1 MSFLPALTNVVRAR
15 RDLAGFLLG
24 LHREQ
29 GDVARAQVGNLH
41 IHLVAHPDHVR
52 DVLVTHQ
59 RSFMKGHVLQRAKIL
74 LGEGLLTSEGEFH
87 LRQRRLVQPAF
98 HRQRIAAYAQAM
110 VDRAWI
116 VSDKWR
122 DGQRVDMDHEMM
134 ALTLAIV
141 ARTLFDADVDA
152 EADEIGGALTEALE
166 LFQTVF
172 IPGMQ
177 LLDHLPLPHTRR
189 FARAR
194 GRLDATIYR
203 LIAQRRSERAR
214 GEERGDLLSMM
225 LSAQDAEGDGGSM
238 TDEQL
243 RDEAM
248 TLFLAGHE
256 TTANA
261 LTWTWYLLSQHPGV
275 ADRLH
280 EEVDRVLGDRRA
292 TADDLPALAYTR
304 MVLSESMRLYP
315 PAYAIGRRALEDYTV
330 GGVLVPRGALVVVS
344 PLVTQRDARWFPDP
358 ERFDPERWTVE
369 AQAARPKFSYFP
381 FGGGTRMCIGDQ
393 FAWTEGI
400 LLIATLA
407 QRWHAEMVAGQRVG
421 MKPMITLRTK
431 YGMKM
436 VVRRRGQNAGGLGSG
451 IRGEGWKGA
460 AALRACGLMM
470 SAAAKPPRL
479 YHP

>member
-1 MSFLPALTNVVRAR
+1 MQVIAGLTNVVRAR

-29 GDVARAQVGNLH
+29 GDVARAQLGNLRV
-41 IHLVAHPDHVR
+41 HLLAHPDHVR

-59 RSFMKGHVLQRAKIL
+59 RAFMKGHVLQRAKML

-98 HRQRIAAYAQAM
+98 HRQRIAAYAQVM
-110 VDRAWI
+110 VDRASITGDRWQ
-116 VSDKWR
+116 
-122 DGQRVDMDHEMM
+122 DGATVDMDHEMM

-141 ARTLFDADVDA
+141 TRTLFDADVDA
-152 EADEIGGALTEALE
+152 EADEIGSALTEVLR

-177 LLDHLPLPHTRR
+177 LLDRLPLPHTRR

-203 LIAQRRSERAR
+203 LIGERRAERAR
-214 GEERGDLLSMM
+214 GEDRGDLLSMM

-261 LTWTWYLLSQHPGV
+261 LTWTWYLLSQHPEV
-275 ADRLH
+275 EATLH
-280 EEVDRVLGDRRA
+280 AELDRVLGDRRA
-292 TADDLPALAYTR
+292 SADDLASLPYTR

-315 PAYAIGRRALEDYTV
+315 PAYAIGRRALEPYEV
-330 GGVLVPRGALVVVS
+330 AGVLIPPGSLVVVS
-344 PLVTQRDARWFPDP
+344 PLVTQRDSRWFPDP
-358 ERFDPERWTVE
+358 ERFDPTRWTAE
-369 AQAARPKFSYFP
+369 AQASRPKFSYFP
-381 FGGGTRMCIGDQ
+381 FGGGTRVCIGDQ
-393 FAWTEGI
+393 FAWTEGM
-400 LLIATLA
+400 LVLATLA
-407 QRWHAEMVAGQRVG
+407 QRWRAELAAGQRVA
-421 MKPMITLRTK
+421 MKPMITLRTR
-431 YGMKM
+431 YGMRM
-436 VVRRRGQNAGGLGSG
+436 
-451 IRGEGWKGA
+451 
-460 AALRACGLMM
+460 ALRARGQESGVRGQGVLGNK
-470 SAAAKPPRL
+470 AAETRVPFSPST
-479 YHP
+479 HT

>member
-1 MSFLPALTNVVRAR
+1 
-15 RDLAGFLLG
+15 
-24 LHREQ
+24 
-29 GDVARAQVGNLH
+29 
-41 IHLVAHPDHVR
+41 
-52 DVLVTHQ
+52 
-59 RSFMKGHVLQRAKIL
+59 MKGHVLQRAKIL

-98 HRQRIAAYAQAM
+98 HRQRIAVYARDM

-116 VSDKWR
+116 TGDRWR
-122 DGQRVDMDHEMM
+122 DGETVDMDHEMM

-152 EADEIGGALTEALE
+152 EANEIGGALTEALD

-177 LLDHLPLPHTRR
+177 LLDRLPLPHTRR

-203 LIAQRRSERAR
+203 LIAERRAERAR

-261 LTWTWYLLSQHPGV
+261 LTWTWYLLSQHPDVEG
-275 ADRLH
+275 RLH
-280 EEVDRVLGDRRA
+280 DEVDRVLGDRRA
-292 TADDLPALAYTR
+292 TADDLPALPYTR

-315 PAYAIGRRALEDYTV
+315 PAYAIGRRALEPYQV
-330 GGVLVPRGALVVVS
+330 AGVMIPRGSLVVVS
-344 PLVTQRDARWFPDP
+344 PLVTQRDARWFPEPD
-358 ERFDPERWTVE
+358 RFDPQRWTPE
-369 AQAARPKFSYFP
+369 AQASRPKFSYFP
-381 FGGGTRMCIGDQ
+381 VGGGTRMCIGDQ
-393 FAWTEGI
+393 FAWTEGM
-400 LLIATLA
+400 LVLATLA
-407 QRWHAEMVAGQRVG
+407 QRWRAELAPGQRVA
-421 MKPMITLRTK
+421 MKPMITLRTR
-431 YGMKM
+431 YGRRM
-436 VVRRRGQNAGGLGSG
+436 VLRARREGSRGRGVEGS
-451 IRGEGWKGA
+451 EGWKGGAASPLPPPSDEQA
-460 AALRACGLMM
+460 AAGRL
-470 SAAAKPPRL
+470 PFHPRI
-479 YHP
+479 P

>member
-1 MSFLPALTNVVRAR
+1 MSLFPGLTNVVRAR
-15 RDLAGFLLG
+15 RDLAGFLLA

-29 GDVARAQVGNLH
+29 GDIARARIGNLRV
-41 IHLVAHPDHVR
+41 HLIAHPDHVR

-59 RSFMKGHVLQRAKIL
+59 RAFMKGHVLQRAKML
-74 LGEGLLTSEGEFH
+74 LGEGLLTSEGDFH

-98 HRQRIAAYAQAM
+98 HRQRIAVYAREM

-116 VSDKWR
+116 TGDRWR
-122 DGQRVDMDHEMM
+122 EGQTVHMDHEMM

-141 ARTLFDADVDA
+141 ARTLFDAEVDR
-152 EADEIGGALTEALE
+152 EADEIGGALTDVLR

-177 LLDHLPLPHTRR
+177 LLDRLPLPHTRR

-203 LIAQRRSERAR
+203 LIAERRRERAR

-225 LSAQDAEGDGGSM
+225 LAAQDAEGDGGSM
-238 TDEQL
+238 TDQQL

-256 TTANA
+256 TTSNA
-261 LTWTWYLLSQHPGV
+261 LTWTWYLLSQNH
-275 ADRLH
+275 AAQERLH
-280 EEVDRVLGDRRA
+280 DEIDRVLGQRRA
-292 TADDLPALAYTR
+292 TADDLASLPYTR

-315 PAYAIGRRALEDYTV
+315 PAYAIGRMALEDYEV
-330 GGVLVPRGALVVVS
+330 GGVVIPRGCLAVVS
-344 PLVTQRDARWFPDP
+344 PLVTQRDARWFPEP
-358 ERFDPERWTVE
+358 ERFDPERWTPQ

-393 FAWTEGI
+393 FAWTEGM
-400 LLIATLA
+400 LLLATLA
-407 QRWHAEMVAGQRVG
+407 QRWRAELSAGQRVA
-421 MKPMITLRTK
+421 MKPMITLRTR
-431 YGMKM
+431 YGMRM
-436 VVRRRGQNAGGLGSG
+436 V
-451 IRGEGWKGA
+451 
-460 AALRACGLMM
+460 LR
-470 SAAAKPPRL
+470 KRQ
-479 YHP
+479 

>member
-1 MSFLPALTNVVRAR
+1 MELIAGLTNLMRAR
-15 RDLAGFLLG
+15 ADLAAFLLG
-24 LHREQ
+24 LHRDQ
-29 GDVARAQVGNLH
+29 GDVARARLGNLRV
-41 IHLVAHPDHVR
+41 HLVAHPDHVR

-59 RSFMKGHVLQRAKIL
+59 RTFMKGHVLQRAKML
-74 LGEGLLTSEGEFH
+74 LGEGLLTSEGDFH

-98 HRQRIAAYAQAM
+98 HRQRIAMYAQAM

-116 VSDKWR
+116 TGDRWR
-122 DGQRVDMDHEMM
+122 DGATVDMDHEMM

-152 EADEIGGALTEALE
+152 EADEIGTALTEVLR

-177 LLDHLPLPHTRR
+177 LLDRLPLPHTRR

-203 LIAQRRSERAR
+203 LIAERRAERAR

-238 TDEQL
+238 TDLQL

-261 LTWTWYLLSQHPGV
+261 LTWTWYLLSQHAEV
-275 ADRLH
+275 EARLH
-280 EEVDRVLGDRRA
+280 AEIDRVLGARRA
-292 TADDLPALAYTR
+292 TADDLPALPYTR

-315 PAYAIGRRALEDYTV
+315 PAYAIGRRALERYTV
-330 GGVLVPRGALVVVS
+330 AGVVIPAGSLVVVS

-358 ERFDPERWTVE
+358 ERFDPDRWTPD
-369 AQAARPKFSYFP
+369 AQATRPKFSYFP

-400 LLIATLA
+400 LVLATLA
-407 QRWHAEMVAGQRVG
+407 QRWRAELAAGQRVA
-421 MKPMITLRTK
+421 MRPMITLRTR
-431 YGMKM
+431 YGMRMILRKRSQESG
-436 VVRRRGQNAGGLGSG
+436 VRDQ
-451 IRGEGWKGA
+451 GWKGA
-460 AALRACGLMM
+460 AASL
-470 SAAAKPPRL
+470 PRSPDEGRTREARRPL
-479 YHP
+479 STPDP

>member
-1 MSFLPALTNVVRAR
+1 MARSTYIHLSMRLTDGLANIFRAR
-15 RDLAGFLLG
+15 RDLASFLLG
-24 LHREQ
+24 LQRDQ
-29 GDVARAQVGNLH
+29 GDIAHAWVGNLH
-41 IHLVAHPDHVR
+41 VHLLAHPDHVR

-74 LGEGLLTSEGEFH
+74 LGDGLLTSEGDFH

-98 HRQRIAAYAQAM
+98 HRQRIAAYAREM

-116 VSDKWR
+116 ARERWR
-122 DGQRVDMDHEMM
+122 DGHVVDMDREMM

-177 LLDHLPLPHTRR
+177 LLDRLPLPHTRR

-194 GRLDATIYR
+194 GRLDETIYR
-203 LIAQRRSERAR
+203 LIATRRAERAR
-214 GEERGDLLSMM
+214 GVEREDVLSMM
-225 LSAQDAEGDGGSM
+225 LIAQDAEGDGGRM
-238 TDEQL
+238 TDTQL

-261 LTWTWYLLSQHPGV
+261 LTWTWYLLSQHRESE
-275 ADRLH
+275 ARLH

-292 TADDLPALAYTR
+292 TADDLGALAYTR
-304 MVLSESMRLYP
+304 MVLTESMRLYP
-315 PAYAIGRRALEDYTV
+315 PAYAIGRRALEDYEV
-330 GGVLVPRGALVVVS
+330 GGVVIPRGALVVVS
-344 PLVTQRDARWFPDP
+344 PLVTHRDARWFPDP
-358 ERFDPERWTVE
+358 ERFDPERWTAE
-369 AQAARPKFSYFP
+369 AQATRPKFSYFP

-393 FAWTEGI
+393 FAWTEGT
-400 LLIATLA
+400 LLLATLA
-407 QRWHAEMVAGQRVG
+407 QRWRMELAAGQRVA
-421 MKPMITLRTK
+421 MKPMITLRTRH
-431 YGMKM
+431 GMRM
-436 VVRRRGQNAGGLGSG
+436 VLRSRAKGQGP
-451 IRGEGWKGA
+451 GA
-460 AALRACGLMM
+460 MGRV
-470 SAAAKPPRL
+470 KD
-479 YHP
+479 

>member
-1 MSFLPALTNVVRAR
+1 MQLLSSLTNILRAR
-15 RDLAGFLLG
+15 NDLAGFLLG
-24 LHREQ
+24 LQRDQ
-29 GDVARAQVGNLH
+29 GDVARARLGNLH
-41 IHLVAHPDHVR
+41 LHLLAHPDHVR
-52 DVLVTHQ
+52 DVLVSHQ
-59 RSFMKGHVLQRAKIL
+59 RAFMKGHVLQRAKML

-98 HRQRIAAYAQAM
+98 HRQRIGAYARAM
-110 VDRAWI
+110 VDRATITGDRWH
-116 VSDKWR
+116 
-122 DGQRVDMDHEMM
+122 DGQIVDMDHEMM
-134 ALTLAIV
+134 ELTLAIV
-141 ARTLFDADVDA
+141 ARTLFDTDVDA
-152 EADEIGGALTEALE
+152 EADEIGSALTEVLQ

-172 IPGMQ
+172 IPGMH

-203 LIAQRRSERAR
+203 LIGERRAERAR

-261 LTWTWYLLSQHPGV
+261 LTWTWYLLSQHAEVG
-275 ADRLH
+275 ARLQ
-280 EEVDRVLGDRRA
+280 EEVDRVLAGRRA
-292 TADDLPALAYTR
+292 TADDLASLSYTR

-315 PAYAIGRRALEDYTV
+315 PAYAIGRRALENYEV
-330 GGVLVPRGALVVVS
+330 AGIVIPRGALVVVS
-344 PLVTQRDARWFPDP
+344 PLVTQRDARWFPEP
-358 ERFDPERWTVE
+358 ERFDPGRWTPE

-400 LLIATLA
+400 LVLATLA
-407 QRWHAEMVAGQRVG
+407 QRWRAELAPGQRVG
-421 MKPMITLRTK
+421 MKPMITLRTR
-431 YGMKM
+431 YGKI
-436 VVRRRGQNAGGLGSG
+436 G
-451 IRGEGWKGA
+451 
-460 AALRACGLMM
+460 RA
-470 SAAAKPPRL
+470 
-479 YHP
+479 HV

>member
-1 MSFLPALTNVVRAR
+1 MSFFAGIANLLRVRT
-15 RDLAGFLLG
+15 DLAGFLLS

-29 GDVARAQVGNLH
+29 GDVARTRIGNLRV
-41 IHLVAHPDHVR
+41 HLVAHPDHVR

-59 RSFMKGHVLQRAKIL
+59 RAFMKGHVLQRAKML

-98 HRQRIAAYAQAM
+98 HRQRIAAYAREM
-110 VDRAWI
+110 VNRAWI
-116 VSDKWR
+116 TRDRWR
-122 DGQRVDMDHEMM
+122 DGQTVDMDREMM

-152 EADEIGGALTEALE
+152 EADEIGGALTEVLR

-177 LLDHLPLPHTRR
+177 WLDRVPLPHTRR

-203 LIAQRRSERAR
+203 LIKERRAERAR

-225 LSAQDAEGDGGSM
+225 LAEQDAEADGGSM

-256 TTANA
+256 TTSNA
-261 LTWTWYLLSQHPGV
+261 LTWTWYLLSQHP
-275 ADRLH
+275 AAESRFH
-280 EEVDRVLGDRRA
+280 EEIDRVLGDRRA
-292 TADDLPALAYTR
+292 TVDDLASLSYTR

-330 GGVLVPRGALVVVS
+330 DGFTIPRGALVVVS
-344 PLVTQRDARWFPDP
+344 PLVTQRDPRWFPDP
-358 ERFDPERWTVE
+358 ERFDPERWTSD

-393 FAWTEGI
+393 FAWTEGM
-400 LLIATLA
+400 LLLATLA
-407 QRWHAEMVAGQRVG
+407 QRWRAELTAEQRVA
-421 MKPMITLRTK
+421 MRPMITLRPK
-431 YGMKM
+431 YGMRM
-436 VVRRRGQNAGGLGSG
+436 VLKRRR
-451 IRGEGWKGA
+451 
-460 AALRACGLMM
+460 
-470 SAAAKPPRL
+470 
-479 YHP
+479 

>member
-1 MSFLPALTNVVRAR
+1 MIPFAGLANVLRVRN
-15 RDLAGFLLG
+15 DLAAFLLS
-24 LHREQ
+24 LHRDQ
-29 GDVARAQVGNLH
+29 GDVARTYIGSLRV
-41 IHLVAHPDHVR
+41 HLVAHPDYVR

-59 RSFMKGHVLQRAKIL
+59 RAFMKGHVLQRAKLL
-74 LGEGLLTSEGEFH
+74 LGEGLLTSEGDFH

-98 HRQRIAAYAQAM
+98 HRQRIGVYAREM
-110 VDRAWI
+110 VNRAWI
-116 VSDKWR
+116 TADRWR
-122 DGQRVDMDHEMM
+122 DGQTVDMDREMM

-152 EADEIGGALTEALE
+152 EADEIGGALTEVLR

-177 LLDHLPLPHTRR
+177 WFDHLPLPHTRR

-203 LIAQRRSERAR
+203 VIKERRAERAR

-225 LSAQDAEGDGGSM
+225 LAAQDAEGDGGSM

-256 TTANA
+256 TTSNA
-261 LTWTWYLLSQHPGV
+261 LTWTWYLLSQHPAV
-275 ADRLH
+275 ESQLH
-280 EEVDRVLGDRRA
+280 AEIDRVLGDRRA
-292 TADDLPALAYTR
+292 TADDLASLPYTR

-315 PAYAIGRRALEDYTV
+315 PAYAIGRRALEDYQIDGMTI
-330 GGVLVPRGALVVVS
+330 PRGSLVVVS
-344 PLVTQRDARWFPDP
+344 PLVTQRDTRWFPEP
-358 ERFDPERWTVE
+358 ERFDPDRWTAE

-400 LLIATLA
+400 LLLATLA
-407 QRWHAEMVAGQRVG
+407 QRWRAELGDGQRVA
-421 MKPMITLRTK
+421 MRPMITLRPR
-431 YGMKM
+431 YGMRM
-436 VVRRRGQNAGGLGSG
+436 VLRKRRR
-451 IRGEGWKGA
+451 R
-460 AALRACGLMM
+460 
-470 SAAAKPPRL
+470 
-479 YHP
+479 

>member
-1 MSFLPALTNVVRAR
+1 MSLVRGVQNLVRAR
-15 RDLAGFLLG
+15 RDLAEFLLS
-24 LHREQ
+24 LQREQ
-29 GDVARAQVGNLH
+29 GDVARGRLGYLRLH
-41 IHLVAHPDHVR
+41 LIAHPDHVR

-59 RSFMKGHVLQRAKIL
+59 RAFMKGHVLQRAKML
-74 LGEGLLTSEGEFH
+74 LGEGLLTSEGDFH

-98 HRQRIAAYAQAM
+98 HRQRIAAYAREM
-110 VDRAWI
+110 VARAWI
-116 VSDKWR
+116 TGDRWR
-122 DGQRVDMDHEMM
+122 DGQTVDMDHEMM

-141 ARTLFDADVDA
+141 ARTLFDAEVDA
-152 EADEIGGALTEALE
+152 EADEIGGALTEVLR

-177 LLDHLPLPHTRR
+177 LFDRLPLPHTRR

-203 LIAQRRSERAR
+203 LIAERRAERAR

-225 LSAQDAEGDGGSM
+225 LAAQDAEGDGGSM

-256 TTANA
+256 TTSNA
-261 LTWTWYLLSQHPGV
+261 LTWTWYLLSQHPSV
-275 ADRLH
+275 ERRLH
-280 EEVDRVLGDRRA
+280 DEIDRVLGVRRA
-292 TADDLPALAYTR
+292 TADDIASLPYTR

-315 PAYAIGRRALEDYTV
+315 PAYAIGRKALEDYEV
-330 GGVLVPRGALVVVS
+330 AGVMIPRGTLVVVS

-358 ERFDPERWTVE
+358 ERFDPERWTPE

-393 FAWTEGI
+393 FAWTEGM
-400 LLIATLA
+400 LLLATVA
-407 QRWHAEMVAGQRVG
+407 QRWRAELAAGQRVA
-421 MKPMITLRTK
+421 MKPMITLRPK

-436 VVRRRGQNAGGLGSG
+436 VVRSRAGRGSRVAG
-451 IRGEGWKGA
+451 REGQDYDP
-460 AALRACGLMM
+460 R
-470 SAAAKPPRL
+470 PPTRDPL
-479 YHP
+479 TSTSQ

>member
-1 MSFLPALTNVVRAR
+1 MPPLASLLNLLRLR
-15 RDLAGFLLG
+15 KDLAGFLLA

-29 GDVARAQVGNLH
+29 GDIAHARVGNLH
-41 IHLVAHPDHVR
+41 VHLIAHPDHVR

-59 RSFMKGHVLQRAKIL
+59 RVFMKGHVLQRAKML

-98 HRQRIAAYAQAM
+98 HRQRVAAYAREM

-116 VSDKWR
+116 TGDRWR
-122 DGQRVDMDHEMM
+122 DGQTVDMDREMM
-134 ALTLAIV
+134 GLTLAIV

-152 EADEIGGALTEALE
+152 EADEIGGALTEVLR

-177 LLDHLPLPHTRR
+177 LLDRLPLPHTRR

-203 LIAQRRSERAR
+203 LIAERRAERVR

-225 LSAQDAEGDGGSM
+225 LAAQDAEGDGGSM

-256 TTANA
+256 TTSNA
-261 LTWTWYLLSQHPGV
+261 LTWTWYLLSQHPAV
-275 ADRLH
+275 EARMH
-280 EEVDRVLGDRRA
+280 EEIDRVLGNRRA
-292 TADDLPALAYTR
+292 TADDLPALPYTR
-304 MVLSESMRLYP
+304 MVLTESMRLYP
-315 PAYAIGRRALEDYTV
+315 PAYAIGRRALEDYEV
-330 GGVLVPRGALVVVS
+330 EGFVIPRGCLVVVS
-344 PLVTQRDARWFPDP
+344 PLVTQRDPRWFPDP
-358 ERFDPERWTVE
+358 ERFDPDRWTPE
-369 AQAARPKFSYFP
+369 AQASRPKFSYFP

-393 FAWTEGI
+393 FAWTEG
-400 LLIATLA
+400 LLLLATLS
-407 QRWHAEMVAGQRVG
+407 QRWRAELAAGQRVA
-421 MKPMITLRTK
+421 MKPMITLRPRF
-431 YGMKM
+431 GMKM
-436 VVRRRGQNAGGLGSG
+436 VVRRRDVTSRPNEDRG
-451 IRGEGWKGA
+451 IRSEEFNRMKGH
-460 AALRACGLMM
+460 
-470 SAAAKPPRL
+470 SS
-479 YHP
+479 

>member
-1 MSFLPALTNVVRAR
+1 MSVLAFLANILRAR

-24 LHREQ
+24 LQREQ
-29 GDVARAQVGNLH
+29 GDVARARVGTLH
-41 IHLVAHPDHVR
+41 IHLVAHPDDVR
-52 DVLVTHQ
+52 DVLVTRQ
-59 RSFMKGHVLQRAKIL
+59 RAFKKGHVLQRAKML

-98 HRQRIAAYAQAM
+98 HRERIAMYARAM

-116 VSDKWR
+116 TSDRWR
-122 DGQRVDMDHEMM
+122 DGQLVDMDHDMM

-152 EADEIGGALTEALE
+152 EADEIGVALTEVLR

-177 LLDHLPLPHTRR
+177 LFDRLPLPHTRR

-203 LIAQRRSERAR
+203 LIAERRAERAR
-214 GEERGDLLSMM
+214 GEARGDLLSLM
-225 LSAQDAEGDGGSM
+225 LAAQDAEGDGGSM

-261 LTWTWYLLSQHPGV
+261 LTWAWYLLSQHPHV
-275 ADRLH
+275 EARLH

-292 TADDLPALAYTR
+292 TANDLGSLPYTR
-304 MVLSESMRLYP
+304 MVLSEVMRLYP
-315 PAYAIGRRALEDYTV
+315 PAYAIGRRALEDYRV
-330 GGVLVPRGALVVVS
+330 RDVVIPRGAIAVVS
-344 PLVTQRDARWFPDP
+344 PLVTHRDPRWFPEP
-358 ERFDPERWTVE
+358 ERFDPERWTAD
-369 AQAARPKFSYFP
+369 AQALRPKFSYFP

-393 FAWTEGI
+393 FAWTEGM
-400 LLIATLA
+400 LLLATLA
-407 QRWHAEMVAGQRVG
+407 QRWRAELAAGQRVA
-421 MKPMITLRTK
+421 MRPMITLRPK
-431 YGMKM
+431 YGMRM
-436 VVRRRGQNAGGLGSG
+436 VLRSRVKGQGPGALG
-451 IRGEGWKGA
+451 
-460 AALRACGLMM
+460 
-470 SAAAKPPRL
+470 P
-479 YHP
+479 